1 MRKHIKNEAGLT
13 LVEML
18 ATISIASM
26 IILMITSTHLFIQKQ
41 YNKQS
46 EQISQLNDMTY
57 VMKLI
62 THDFRRAESRS
73 DDPNKEESV
82 VIKSEHSIDIGKHNY
97 TWDESQEL
105 INRNQNPIM
114 NNISDFSVIEENH
127 KIIHISFKHVDGK
140 AENLTLT
147 RREEE

>member
-62 THDFRRAESRS
+62 THDFRRAEPQSINV
-73 DDPNKEESV
+73 DEND
-82 VIKSEHSIDIGKHNY
+82 EHLITIGDNHY
-97 TWDESQEL
+97 IWDESEEV
-105 INRNQNPIM
+105 IKKNEMIIVNH
-114 NNISDFSVIEENH
+114 ISGFSVMEKNKE
-127 KIIHISFKHVDGK
+127 IHIYIQHANEKEK
-140 AENLTLT
+140 NLILT